1 MALTR
6 KFLKAMGIDEEKIE
20 QIIDAHT
27 ETVTALK
34 EERDALKADADA
46 LPEVKKELDK
56 LKKAADA
63 NSNDPYKE
71 QYESLKAEYE
81 KYKADVAAKAETD
94 TKTRLYR
101 ELAKKAGISEKR
113 LDAILKVTNLAD
125 MKLDKDGAA
134 LVDADKLTESI
145 KTEWAD
151 FITTEAEKGAN
162 TAKPPADSSG
172 KQDLGKLS
180 MADYIAARKK
190 KN

>member
-1 MALTR
+1 MALSR
-6 KFLKAMGIDEEKIE
+6 KFLKALGIEEDKIE
-20 QIIDAHT
+20 EIITAHT

-34 EERDALKADADA
+34 EERDALKTDADA
-46 LPEVKKELDK
+46 LPAVKKELDE
-56 LKKAADA
+56 LKKKAEASNSDEYKAQYDA
-63 NSNDPYKE
+63 
-71 QYESLKAEYE
+71 LKAEYD
-81 KYKADVAAKAETD
+81 KYKADVAAQAETE
-94 TKTRLYR
+94 KKNRLYR
-101 ELAKKAGISEKR
+101 ELAKAAGVSEKR
-113 LDAILKVTNLAD
+113 LDAILKVTNLSEL
-125 MKLDKDGAA
+125 KLDKDGNAFA
-134 LVDADKLTESI
+134 DADKLTESI